1 MKQSLFIV
9 FGVSGDLAK
18 RKLIP
23 ALYQL
28 YTQSHVSKSIF
39 LGISHQVVD
48 IADIL
53 TRVIP
58 FIEDFDQNL
67 WNNFIT
73 LWHFQKASISSL
85 EDMQSIAKT
94 ALTIEKN
101 HTLSGSRL
109 IYAAVPSNLF
119 EPLVINSSQTGLVE
133 KKEPTDPIRHIII
146 FEKPFGHNYYS
157 AHQINQTIKKY
168 YYETQIYRID
178 HYLTKEIV
186 SNIALIRFTNLF
198 FQPLWNNTY
207 IEQVQIILH
216 EPLTIADRGLYY
228 DQFGALKDV
237 VQNHMLQL
245 LALVAM
251 ESPLQLTHNDIA
263 QERTKILKKIR
274 LIDGFL
280 GQYNGYLKEA
290 HVKPHSTTETFA
302 ILNFS
307 IDHPK
312 WHNVPFILSTG
323 KGLNEKNVGI
333 YIKFKAVDCLLT
345 KGCPTDS
352 NWLTIKLSPERRFYL
367 TLNVKKAGIAD
378 EVTQNVMEIASVIK
392 GTTIFG
398 KVSYEPY
405 ENLLRGLINNQEVL
419 SINWE
424 EIEIAWNIIDEIYKK
439 NLPLYSYE
447 TNSPGPDELK
457 TFYKRF
463 NISQIPKP
471 E

>member
-1 MKQSLFIV
+1 MKQSLFII

-28 YTQSHVSKSIF
+28 YTQNHISKCFF
-39 LGISHQVVD
+39 LGISHQTID
-48 IADIL
+48 ISDIL
-53 TRVIP
+53 SRVVP
-58 FIEDFDQNL
+58 FIEDFDQNS
-67 WNNFIT
+67 WNTFIA
-73 LWHFQKASISSL
+73 LWHFQTASINSL
-85 EDMQSIAKT
+85 DDMKSIAKT
-94 ALTIEKN
+94 ASIIEQN
-101 HTLSGSRL
+101 HALLGSRL
-109 IYAAVPSNLF
+109 IYAAVPSSLF
-119 EPLVINSSQTGLVE
+119 EPLVINSSQTELMQ
-133 KKEPTDPIRHIII
+133 KKESTDKIRHIMI
-146 FEKPFGHNYYS
+146 FEKPFGHDYHS
-157 AHQINQTIKKY
+157 AHHINQTIKKY
-168 YYETQIYRID
+168 YNETQIYRID

-198 FQPLWNNTY
+198 FQPLWNNSY
-207 IEQVQIILH
+207 IEQVHIILH
-216 EPLTIADRGLYY
+216 EPLTISDRGLYY

-251 ESPLQLTHNDIA
+251 ESPSQLTHHDIA
-263 QERTKILKKIR
+263 QERAKILKKIR

-280 GQYNGYLKEA
+280 GQYDGYLQEA
-290 HVKPHSTTETFA
+290 DVKPYSTTETFA
-302 ILNFS
+302 ILNFN

-312 WHNVPFILSTG
+312 WQNVPFILSTG
-323 KGLNEKNVGI
+323 KALNEKNVGI

-367 TLNVKKAGIAD
+367 TLNVKKAGVAD
-378 EVTQNVMEIASVIK
+378 EVIQNVMEIASVVK
-392 GTTIFG
+392 GDTIFG

-419 SINWE
+419 SISWQ
-424 EIEIAWNIIDEIYKK
+424 EIEIAWNIIDEIQKK
-439 NLPLYSYE
+439 NLPLYSYKK
-447 TNSPGPDELK
+447 NSHGPDELK
-457 TFYKRF
+457 AFYNRF
-463 NISQIPKP
+463 NIAHIPKK